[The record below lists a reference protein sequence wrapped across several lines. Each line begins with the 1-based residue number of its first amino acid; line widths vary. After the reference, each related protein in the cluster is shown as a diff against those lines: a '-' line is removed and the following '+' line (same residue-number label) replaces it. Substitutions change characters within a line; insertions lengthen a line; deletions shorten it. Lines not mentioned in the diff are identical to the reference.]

1 MSGSVGKNSILF
13 IITVASFLPAFMGSA
28 INVALPAIGE
38 EFGMDAVL
46 LGWVATA
53 YLLSLAMVL
62 VPLGKVA
69 DIYGRK
75 KIFAWGMVAFT
86 LFSFLSAIS
95 NSSVMLIIV
104 RFFQGVGSAMIFGT
118 AVALLVSVFPVG
130 ERGKALGINVTAIYL
145 GLSLGPFL
153 GGILTQYLGW
163 RSIFLVNVPL
173 GIAVIALI
181 FWKLEGEWREAKDE
195 SFDSV
200 GSVIYGFMLFSLMY
214 GFTLLPTP
222 AGGCFILM
230 GILALFVFV
239 RWEAKSE
246 FPILNVNLF
255 KENRVFALSNF
266 AALINFS
273 ATFAVAF
280 VLSLYLQ
287 YIHGLDPK
295 SAGFILVAQ
304 PLTMAIFASSA
315 GKLSDRI
322 EPRYVASAGMAVTTL
337 ALFLLIFLDGETE
350 LIYIVAN
357 LVVLGTGL
365 AFFSTP
371 NTNAIMSSVEKR
383 YYGVASGMVGTMRSL
398 GMMLSMGVAMLIFA
412 VLMGKVQITPEYF
425 PQFLL
430 SMKVIFSILAALCV
444 VGIFASLTSGGVK

>member
-1 MSGSVGKNSILF
+1 MSTSVSKNSILL

-38 EFGMDAVL
+38 EFSMDAVL

-75 KIFAWGMVAFT
+75 RIFAWGMVAFT

-95 NSSVMLIIV
+95 NSSEMLIIV

-130 ERGKALGINVTAIYL
+130 ERGKALGINVTAVYL

-153 GGILTQYLGW
+153 GGILTQYMGW

-173 GIAVIALI
+173 GLGVIAII
-181 FWKLEGEWREAKDE
+181 FWKLEGDWREAKDE
-195 SFDSV
+195 SFDFV
-200 GSVIYGFMLFSLMY
+200 GSVIYCFMLFAVMY
-214 GFTLLPTP
+214 GFTLLPSTT
-222 AGGCFILM
+222 GGWFILV
-230 GILALFVFV
+230 GILALFAFI
-239 RWEAKSE
+239 RWEAKAE

-255 KENRVFALSNF
+255 RKNRVFALSNF
-266 AALINFS
+266 AALINYG

-295 SAGFILVAQ
+295 SAGLILVAQ
-304 PLTMAIFASSA
+304 PFTMALFASLA

-337 ALFLLIFLDGETE
+337 ALGLLIFLDAETK
-350 LIYIVAN
+350 LIYIVSN
-357 LVVLGTGL
+357 LMVLGTGL

-398 GMMLSMGVAMLIFA
+398 GMMLSMGFAMLVLA
-412 VLMGKVQITPEYF
+412 VFMGKVPITPEYF
-425 PQFLL
+425 PQFLFC
-430 SMKVIFSILAALCV
+430 MKVIFTILSALCV
-444 VGIFASLTSGGVK
+444 VGIFASLTSGKVR